1 MNWWFR
7 LLRRDRME
15 RELKAELQFH
25 FDALVRD
32 HVRSGLTEHEAR
44 RRARQEFGEMEG
56 LKEDCRDARG
66 TRWVDDAVRDV
77 RFASRLLVRERA
89 LTAVAVLALALGI
102 GVNNTLFTILNAVC
116 LRGLQV
122 EGIGRLADLSSRNAG
137 GRLQPAAE

>member
-1 MNWWFR
+1 MNWWSR

-15 RELKAELQFH
+15 RELNAELQFH

-32 HVRSGLTEHEAR
+32 HVRAGLSEAEAR

-56 LKEDCRDARG
+56 LKEACRDARG
-66 TRWVDDAVRDV
+66 TRWLDDTLRDL

-89 LTAVAVLALALGI
+89 LTIVAVLALGLGI

-122 EGIGRLADLSSRNAG
+122 QGIERLADLSSRNAG
-137 GRLQPAAE
+137 GRSQPI